1 MERTEIVSL
10 YKNTPAD
17 GTAHLQ
23 ACKSL
28 TTEIGFRYLVYQK
41 Q

>member
-1 MERTEIVSL
+1 MTP
-10 YKNTPAD
+10 YYWNPPAD
-17 GTAHLQ
+17 GAAPLQ

-28 TTEIGFRYLVYQK
+28 TSEIGFRYLVYQK